1 MIQIEIFIIATVA
14 VAILIV
20 VFIIMDRKKNKNDE
34 ESTEKQVRF
43 QQAKVAK
50 KEKKQSKPKK
60 NKKVEEPPFNEHG
73 MTNYNTYKYSSREFL
88 LWVIVGCGLLFVIG
102 FIFYQNV
109 ILAALFCLVGLNFPK
124 MRKKQIIQ
132 KRKAELSRQF
142 QQSLFSL
149 SSSLVA
155 GRSIENAFR
164 EVTNDLYLLYPGKKT
179 MIIQEFEHINKRL
192 ENREPIERMLEEFSA
207 RAGVEDIAN
216 FTDVFVTCKR
226 TGGDL
231 VEVIRRTANM
241 ISEKFE
247 IQQEISV
254 MIAQKRFESNAL
266 TLIPIGIVALL
277 TYFSGGY
284 MEPLY
289 QWSEFGPIVMTFC
302 LALLALAFW
311 VCQRIMSIEV

>member
-1 MIQIEIFIIATVA
+1 MSTIEIFIIATIV
-14 VAILIV
+14 VAILVV
-20 VFIIMDRKKNKNDE
+20 VFIILDRRKNKDKE
-34 ESTEKQVRF
+34 ELQEQV
-43 QQAKVAK
+43 QQAKR
-50 KEKKQSKPKK
+50 EKQQTKANKPKK
-60 NKKVEEPPFNEHG
+60 NKKVAEPAFNEHG
-73 MTNYNTYKYSSREFL
+73 MTNYNTYQFSSHEFL
-88 LWVIVGCGLLFVIG
+88 LWAIVGCGILFTIG
-102 FIFYQNV
+102 FVFYQNV
-109 ILAALFCLVGLNFPK
+109 ILAALFSLVGLYFPK

-142 QQSLFSL
+142 QQALFSL
-149 SSSLVA
+149 SSSLIA
-155 GRSIENAFR
+155 GRSIENAFK
-164 EVTNDLYLLYPGKKT
+164 EVTNDLYLLYPGKQT

-192 ENREPIERMLEEFSA
+192 ENREPIEKLLKEFSE
-207 RAGVEDIAN
+207 RAGIEDISN

-266 TLIPIGIVALL
+266 VLIPIGIVALL
-277 TYFSGGY
+277 TYFSGDY

-289 QWSEFGPIVMTFC
+289 KWSELGPIVMTFC
-302 LALLALAFW
+302 LGLLALSFW
-311 VCQRIMSIEV
+311 ICQRIMNIEV